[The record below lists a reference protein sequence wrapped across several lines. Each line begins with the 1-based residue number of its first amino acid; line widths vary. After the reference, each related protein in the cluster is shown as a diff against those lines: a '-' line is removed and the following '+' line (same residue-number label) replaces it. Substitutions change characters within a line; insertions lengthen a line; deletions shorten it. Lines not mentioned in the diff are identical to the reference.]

1 MTFPVC
7 RASLV
12 ASPDQDIQ
20 GTVLPYSDPKTMHSI
35 AVGPVLLP
43 QQGGA
48 ANS

>member
-20 GTVLPYSDPKTMHSI
+20 STVLPYSDPKTMYSVDPRSRPD
-35 AVGPVLLP
+35 APAKWG
-43 QQGGA
+43 
-48 ANS
+48 N